1 MIELGKGLATAD
13 PAQADQGPTDI
24 VECALAEAKRIR
36 IEAIRAA
43 EGNYR
48 SMTAAAQKK
57 CDDLI
62 AGAERK
68 CEEIVGA
75 AKKEAEM
82 IVEEARLQ
90 AERYE
95 AESSKANPASGL
107 EETSGSAQEIVEL
120 ALEESQQIRLSAM
133 REAQTLRA
141 EIVSRAQNTA
151 AETEQRAQEKARQH
165 LQQAQTSL
173 RAVDEEVALLR
184 ERFSALVQR
193 LSSPESAAPSEVV
206 GSLGVTAT
214 PQPAQFGGSSAA
226 QFAATQP
233 WQMAE
238 GTGERQNGHHE
249 VVDLTSLAPAL
260 PEVPTHV
267 EAKVEG
273 EEDNADPTV
282 DSPPDGEVIAS
293 TEVEDGG
300 QQEEQPPFALAEP
313 GNPGGLDAVSSAA
326 REDKETEP
334 ETESEQ
340 GQTLETQDVPTTRP
354 EQPDPQL
361 ESAEQQVTADQD
373 VTQVE
378 AGDEAQESP
387 TGGLEAKGTQSDGFP
402 AASEAVESAPVHPGQ
417 EVEGDRRPAA
427 EAGTPIAGPDAG
439 KVSVEEPTA
448 QDWTYGSAPAGPP
461 AAVSRPLDDP
471 SPEDWEAARRLLMQ
485 RLSEEREERMRQNRQ
500 QPKQAAEQA
509 QAQPPEPVGEGEAAD
524 SRPGEGAYAL
534 QERLRA
540 TSPGQTQR
548 PFGVRALLSIIGN
561 HGDDY

>member
-1 MIELGKGLATAD
+1 MIELDKGLTTAD
-13 PAQADQGPTDI
+13 PAQADQGPMDI

-68 CEEIVGA
+68 CEEIVEA

-82 IVEEARLQ
+82 IIEEARLQ

-95 AESSKANPASGL
+95 AESSKANPGASM

-120 ALEESQQIRLSAM
+120 ALEESQHIRLSAM

-141 EIVSRAQNTA
+141 EIVSRAQNAA

-165 LQQAQTSL
+165 LQQAQASL
-173 RAVDEEVALLR
+173 RVVDEEVALLR

-193 LSSPESAAPSEVV
+193 LSSPEAVASGEAV
-206 GSLGVTAT
+206 GSPGEAAM
-214 PQPAQFGGSSAA
+214 PRSAQFGGSSAA
-226 QFAATQP
+226 QIAATQP
-233 WQMAE
+233 WEMAE

-249 VVDLTSLAPAL
+249 VVDLAALAPAL
-260 PEVPTHV
+260 PDGPTPV
-267 EAKVEG
+267 EAEVEG
-273 EEDNADPTV
+273 EEDNADPAV

-293 TEVEDGG
+293 TELEDGG

-313 GNPGGLDAVSSAA
+313 GNPGGQDAVSSAM
-326 REDKETEP
+326 REDEETES

-340 GQTLETQDVPTTRP
+340 GQTLETQDVPTSHP
-354 EQPDPQL
+354 EEPDPQL
-361 ESAEQQVTADQD
+361 ESAEQQVTTDQD

-387 TGGLEAKGTQSDGFP
+387 TGSLEAEGTQSEGLP
-402 AASEAVESAPVHPGQ
+402 AASEAMESAPVRPGQ
-417 EVEGDRRPAA
+417 EVEDDRRPAA
-427 EAGTPIAGPDAG
+427 EAGTPIGGPDTG
-439 KVSVEEPTA
+439 EVSVVEPTA
-448 QDWTYGSAPAGPP
+448 HDWTYGSAPVDPP

-485 RLSEEREERMRQNRQ
+485 RLSEEREERMRRNRQ

-509 QAQPPEPVGEGEAAD
+509 QAQPPEPAGEGEAAD
-524 SRPGEGAYAL
+524 TRPGEGAYAL

-561 HGDDY
+561 RDDDY